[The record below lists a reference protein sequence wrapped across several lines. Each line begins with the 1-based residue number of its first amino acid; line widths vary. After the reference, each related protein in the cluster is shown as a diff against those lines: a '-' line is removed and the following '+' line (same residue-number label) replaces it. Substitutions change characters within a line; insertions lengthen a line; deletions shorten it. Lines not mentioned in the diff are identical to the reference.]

1 MDDATDDGGP
11 RPRTVTT
18 GWRGFDVTELTTRL
32 ETARDL
38 LRQAAALSAA
48 EEASALASLAEQER
62 VRGEEARRGHARR
75 RRYR

>member
-1 MDDATDDGGP
+1 MDEQAP
-11 RPRTVTT
+11 SRTVTT
-18 GWRGFDVTELTTRL
+18 GWRGFDAGELISRL

-48 EEASALASLAEQER
+48 DEAATLAALAEQER
-62 VRGEEARRGHARR
+62 VRGEEARRGHPRR